1 MKFKH
6 SIHSKCQ
13 LATIVLI
20 MLTYS
25 WPATAQTGLS
35 LRGLASFDV
44 APINTLTLEISVR
57 NHSFV
62 VLPPPLGFIRP
73 ITSSVMTV
81 VSVPSGSQS
90 ISYLIEDIEPDPVD
104 YTIQMKCLGCSD
116 IVPTQYYTM
125 NGNATGL
132 VNSAFIDP
140 LDFPSEL
147 NLNLITRGMISGEI
161 ELLNESSQDLE
172 FIVEAFDSNV
182 PEFAIEQSPPI
193 ILPAGELIVDYQIRG
208 IRRNNVQ
215 LRLAAKCEN
224 CFGRARKPETFERLL
239 SSQEDHNGINFYFEG
254 RGTPV
259 LDPILLP
266 LLEEEISPINP

>member
-1 MKFKH
+1 MKFLYPIF
-6 SIHSKCQ
+6 SELR
-13 LATIVLI
+13 LATIFLVL
-20 MLTYS
+20 LTCS
-25 WPATAQTGLS
+25 WSVTAQTNLS
-35 LRGLASFDV
+35 LQGTVFFDV
-44 APINTLTLEISVR
+44 PPARDITVEISVR

-81 VSVPSGSQS
+81 VSVPNGSQS

-104 YTIQMKCLGCSD
+104 YTIQIKCLGCSGT
-116 IVPTQYYTM
+116 VPTQYYTM

-140 LDFPSEL
+140 LDLPSEL

-172 FIVEAFDSNV
+172 FIVEAFDNNV
-182 PEFAIEQSPPI
+182 PEFAIAQSPPI
-193 ILPAGELIVDYQIRG
+193 VLPAGELIVDYQIRG

-215 LRLAAKCEN
+215 LRLEAKCEN
-224 CFGRARKPETFERLL
+224 CFGRARKPQTFERLL
-239 SSQEDHNGINFYFEG
+239 SSQEDHNGINFSFEG

-259 LDPILLP
+259 LAPILLP
-266 LLEEEISPINP
+266 LIE